1 MCLTSSFRE
10 TMTDTAHYFGSDLAL
25 SANGD
30 LLIAD
35 GLDEN
40 KQRVLRRLLTNQK
53 DYLWQPLYGA
63 GLPSY
68 IGQPLD
74 EAPISALIKS
84 QMYLEADVSH
94 NPEPQITLQQI
105 PNGISAQ
112 IVYTSVESGEPVLL
126 SFDVT
131 P

>member
-1 MCLTSSFRE
+1 
-10 TMTDTAHYFGSDLAL
+10 MTDVFHYFATDLTL

-30 LLIAD
+30 LLTAA
-35 GLDEN
+35 GPDES
-40 KQRVLRRLLTNQK
+40 KQRVLRRLLTNPQ

-68 IGQPLD
+68 VGQPLD
-74 EAPISALIKS
+74 EAAAAALVRG
-84 QMYLEADVSH
+84 QMYLEADVAH
-94 NPEPQITLQQI
+94 DPEPQVALTPI
-105 PNGISAQ
+105 PNGVSAR
-112 IVYTSVESGEPVLL
+112 IAYASVESGEPVLL

>member
-1 MCLTSSFRE
+1 
-10 TMTDTAHYFGSDLAL
+10 MTDASHYIGSDLSI

-30 LLIAD
+30 LLLAD
-35 GLDEN
+35 GLTES

-53 DYLWQPLYGA
+53 DYWWQPFYGA
-63 GLPSY
+63 GLPAY
-68 IGQPLD
+68 IGQTLD
-74 EAPISALIKS
+74 EPALSALIKA
-84 QMYLEADVSH
+84 QMYEEADVSH
-94 NPEPQITLQQI
+94 DPEPQVSLTPI

-112 IVYTSVESGEPVLL
+112 ITYTSVESGEPALL

>member
-1 MCLTSSFRE
+1 
-10 TMTDTAHYFGSDLAL
+10 MTDAAHYFGSDLTV

-30 LLIAD
+30 LLVAD
-35 GLDEN
+35 GLEES
-40 KQRVLRRLLTNQK
+40 KQRVLRRLLTNPR
-53 DYLWQPLYGA
+53 DYLWEPLYGA

-68 IGQPLD
+68 IGLPLD
-74 EAPISALIKS
+74 EPAISALIKG

-94 NPEPQITLQQI
+94 DPEPQVTLQLI
-105 PNGISAQ
+105 PNGISAR
-112 IVYTSVESGEPVLL
+112 IVYTSVENGEPVLL